1 MRQTELEERWLGHL
15 LAMGRKQ
22 ITVDTY
28 RKNLRVCMRTL
39 EAGGRPMSPYDI
51 TPDEFVFL
59 LQNLTQKEEVR
70 RAYMRTVALYCVHY
84 TGHDPMKSANLLFN
98 REQRNRKF
106 INDQDFAKLYT
117 NADPTLRMAIILGGM
132 MGLRRAEI
140 CSIRDEDIRGGYITV
155 HGKGHGE
162 GLMARLRVP
171 MLVEEELVRY
181 RMWKSTRPSAQDG
194 YLLQVGKPLHAMSP
208 SSLSNKFKN
217 LCKRNKVDATVH
229 SLRRYYGTT
238 LYMQSA
244 ADIVLTAKLLRH
256 ADCST
261 TLRCYVQSC
270 DTREKEA
277 ISRMN
282 DYVTLVLDERK
293 EVCVDVTSVLGD
305 GEDTAHASSAD
316 SHPTSPRTL

>member
-39 EAGGRPMSPYDI
+39 EAGERPMSPYDI
-51 TPDEFVFL
+51 TPDEFVYL
-59 LQNLTQKEEVR
+59 LKNLTQKEEVR

-84 TGHDPMKSANLLFN
+84 TGQDPMRAANLLFN
-98 REQRNRKF
+98 REQRTRKF
-106 INDQDFAKLYT
+106 ITDADFSKLYS
-117 NADPTLRMAIILGGM
+117 NADPTMRMAIILGGM

-140 CSIRDEDIRGGYITV
+140 CSIRDEDIRGGYLTV
-155 HGKGHGE
+155 HGKGHGD

-171 MLVEEELVRY
+171 VLVEEELVRY
-181 RMWKSTRPSAQDG
+181 RMWKSSRPNSHDG
-194 YLLQVGKPLHAMSP
+194 YLIQSGKPLHGITPA
-208 SSLSNKFKN
+208 SLGNRFKN
-217 LCKRNKVDATVH
+217 LCRKNRIDATVH

-244 ADIVLTAKLLRH
+244 SDVVLTAKLLRH
-256 ADCST
+256 ADAST
-261 TLRCYVQSC
+261 TLRCYVSSC
-270 DTREKEA
+270 DTREREA

-282 DYVTLVLDERK
+282 DYVTSVLDDGKR
-293 EVCVDVTSVLGD
+293 VCAVTSTRDDAQG
-305 GEDTAHASSAD
+305 TAHASSEEG
-316 SHPTSPRTL
+316 HPTCSRES